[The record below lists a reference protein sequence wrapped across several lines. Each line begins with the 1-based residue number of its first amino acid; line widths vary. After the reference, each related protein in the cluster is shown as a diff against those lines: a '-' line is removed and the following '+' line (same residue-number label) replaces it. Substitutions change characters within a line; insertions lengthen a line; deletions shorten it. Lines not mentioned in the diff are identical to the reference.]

1 MNTNENFVFFYHVI
15 SSTYDTIIVV
25 EVWFGLMFLQ
35 DVLTIL
41 TCAAKKLCVVN
52 NDRNQTT

>member
-1 MNTNENFVFFYHVI
+1 MI
-15 SSTYDTIIVV
+15 QIIVV

-52 NDRNQTT
+52 NDRNQDYIVPISKSSYLF